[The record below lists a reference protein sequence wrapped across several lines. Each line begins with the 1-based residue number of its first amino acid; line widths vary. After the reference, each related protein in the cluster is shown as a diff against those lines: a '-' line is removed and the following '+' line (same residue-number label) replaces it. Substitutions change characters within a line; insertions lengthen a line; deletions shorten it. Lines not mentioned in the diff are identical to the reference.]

1 VDRAENLLMLTRW
14 LVKLGLRTE
23 QQRAWAAY
31 DWANSA
37 FQCTIITA
45 VFPVYFAS
53 VAADNLPP
61 AVATERFATATT
73 LALAIVA
80 IIAPVLGA
88 YADFAGAKKRLLA
101 IFLGVGVISTAAMVL
116 IGNGDWLLAAVLFV
130 VANIGVSGSFV
141 FYDSLL
147 PHVAEDAGDGP
158 RVECGLRAGISGRRR
173 AAGDQPGVD
182 PQAQWFGLADA
193 GVASRLSFLSVA
205 IWWLAFAIPLFRKVP
220 EPDVRHNA
228 LAPGVSP
235 VMASFRQL
243 GGTLRELRQYRQAF
257 LMLVAFLIYND
268 GIGTIIRMAGPYG
281 QEIGLPQDALIT
293 AFVMV
298 QFVGIPFA
306 FAFGR
311 LADRIGAKPSIFIA
325 LVVYVLIS
333 LVGYFMTTIWQFF
346 LLSFMVA
353 TVQGG
358 SQALSRSLFAT
369 MIPKHKSSEF
379 FGFFGVFEKFAGII
393 GPLLFATTVRMTGS
407 SRNAILSVIAF
418 FVVGAVLLWMV
429 DVEEGQRAAR
439 AT

>member
-1 VDRAENLLMLTRW
+1 MLTR
-14 LVKLGLRTE
+14 LLITLGLRTE

-37 FQCTIITA
+37 VQCTIITA

-61 AVATERFATATT
+61 AVATERFAMATT

-101 IFLGVGVISTAAMVL
+101 IFLGVGVISTAAMVQ
-116 IGNGDWLLAAVLFV
+116 IGSGDWLLAAVLFV
-130 VANIGVSGSFV
+130 IANIGVSGSFV

-147 PHVAEDAGDGP
+147 PHVADDSEMDRVSSAGYALGYLGGG
-158 RVECGLRAGISGRRR
+158 VLLAINL
-173 AAGDQPGVD
+173 AWILKPG
-182 PQAQWFGLADA
+182 WFGLADA

-220 EPDVRHNA
+220 EPDVHHNA
-228 LAPGVSP
+228 LSPGASP

-243 GGTLRELRQYRQAF
+243 AGTLRELRQYRQAF

-306 FAFGR
+306 FGFGR

-325 LVVYVLIS
+325 LMVYVLIS

-393 GPLLFATTVRMTGS
+393 GPLLFAATVRMTGS

-439 AT
+439 A